1 MGKLILVSILVATV
15 AVPVL
20 GATDPRPRRGLGQT
34 LLFLLLF
41 NVAWLAV
48 LALVYASNFKP
59 ELW

>member
-20 GATDPRPRRGLGQT
+20 GAADPRPRRGLGST
-34 LLFLLLF
+34 LLFLVLF
-41 NVAWLAV
+41 NVAWLALLV
-48 LALVYASNFKP
+48 LVYADHYKP

>member
-20 GATDPRPRRGLGQT
+20 GAADPRPRRGLGST
-34 LLFLLLF
+34 LLFLVLF

-48 LALVYASNFKP
+48 LMLFYADNFKP